1 VITEGKYFGKYEA
14 VVKNN
19 QDPQKR
25 GRILVKVKG
34 VLGEFYSTWV
44 LPSSPWG
51 GFQKGIFA
59 VPPVNASGFVE
70 FLNGKIDKPVWS
82 GCYWE
87 TTAEAPIK
95 AIAES
100 PGDSI
105 TIQTSDFSMIQIVE
119 KGHIKLQCGV
129 STITL
134 KPESIEID
142 SPSIKLNGQSISID
156 AMKETKITG
165 NQVKVDG
172 VTNINGGNL
181 KVMK

>member
-1 VITEGKYFGKYEA
+1 MITEGKYFGKYEA

-51 GFQKGIFA
+51 GLQKGIFA
-59 VPPVNASGFVE
+59 VPPVNASGYVE
-70 FLNGKIDKPVWS
+70 FLNGNIDKPVWT

-87 TTAEAPIK
+87 TPLESPLK

-100 PGDSI
+100 PGESI
-105 TIQTSDFSMIQIVE
+105 TIQTADQSIIQIVE
-119 KGHIKLQCGV
+119 KSHIKLQCGL

-134 KPESIEID
+134 KPDSIEIQ
-142 SPSIKLNGQSISID
+142 SNSIKLNGREISVE
-156 AMKETKITG
+156 AAQETKIKG
-165 NQVKVDG
+165 SQVKVNG
-172 VTNINGGNL
+172 VTDVNGGNL
-181 KVMK
+181 KVLV